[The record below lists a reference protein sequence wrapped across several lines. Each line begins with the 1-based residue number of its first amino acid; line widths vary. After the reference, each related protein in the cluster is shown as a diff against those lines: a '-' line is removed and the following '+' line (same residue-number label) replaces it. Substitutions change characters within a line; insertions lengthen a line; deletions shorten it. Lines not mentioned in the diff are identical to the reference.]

1 MTRPVP
7 LPIPVVG
14 AAAHTNGCMFAG
26 LLALLRAHGIS
37 PMRWLELARAMDH
50 GPTLS
55 AVLKEFEAETGEH
68 PWDDRVALLARAID
82 GIDQHVEG
90 RLGNDL
96 LRTYRIRL
104 LSEALEDIAD
114 VAARSCLVALREAGV
129 SVGEGSLIEALV
141 CEGAEYHRLRLS
153 DIFRVDPPEV
163 LRQTARFNLNRF
175 LAAARNREDVRDP
188 RRFLRVE
195 EGVREFVLTP
205 AQQHTLT
212 TYLRQFGTTPGGI
225 GRLLTKVRLPDVVRK
240 ARLSPGPGTNG
251 APAGTETPMT

>member
-1 MTRPVP
+1 MTRPLP
-7 LPIPVVG
+7 LPIPAVD
-14 AAAHTNGCMFAG
+14 AAAHPNGRMFAV

-55 AVLKEFEAETGEH
+55 AVLKEFEAERSGH
-68 PWDDRVALLARAID
+68 LWDDRAALLAYATD
-82 GIDQHVEG
+82 EIDQYVEG
-90 RLGNDL
+90 RLGNNL
-96 LRTYRIRL
+96 LRTYRIRI
-104 LSEALEDIAD
+104 LSEALEDTVD
-114 VAARSCLVALREAGV
+114 VAVRACLAALREAGF
-129 SVGEGSLIEALV
+129 SVGGGSLIEALV
-141 CEGAEYHRLRLS
+141 CEGAEYHRLMLS
-153 DIFRVDPPEV
+153 DIFRIDPPEV
-163 LRQTARFNLNRF
+163 LCQTARFNLNRL
-175 LAAARNREDVRDP
+175 LAAVRNREDIRDP

-240 ARLSPGPGTNG
+240 ARLSPGRGTDG